1 MYETMTAE
9 EVCDTLKI
17 SFRTLKG
24 MANNGQ
30 LVPCFARR
38 QKLIFRKSEVM
49 ALRAARAEGINL
61 YQTYSIALAALSTA
75 RRVEAQLGE
84 LLSMMGLDSPI
95 LPRDRSSVESLR
107 SELEKEV
114 DDSDIRHPDFLKTW
128 GGIFFAI
135 DETYLELVAHI
146 TGDPDPWRAFH
157 NFGVRIM
164 KAIIRTNDVDMYRA
178 AAYFRAARDHLGHVC
193 YLHCR
198 QMYGRKIANTLF
210 TRKTPAVDEIY
221 ALLH

>member
-1 MYETMTAE
+1 MYETMTAD
-9 EVCDTLKI
+9 EVCDELKI
-17 SFRTLKG
+17 SKSMLKG
-24 MANNGQ
+24 MADNGQ
-30 LVPCFARR
+30 LVPCFMQR

-61 YQTYSIALAALSTA
+61 YQTYSIALAGLSTA
-75 RRVEAQLGE
+75 RRAEDRVSYLM
-84 LLSMMGLDSPI
+84 SMMGLEAPI

-107 SELEKEV
+107 SELEKEIDV
-114 DDSDIRHPDFLKTW
+114 GDVKKPEFLKNW
-128 GGIFFAI
+128 GGIFFSI
-135 DETYLELVAHI
+135 DEVYLELMAHV
-146 TGDPDPWRAFH
+146 TGDPEPWRPFH
-157 NFGVRIM
+157 NFGVKILR
-164 KAIIRTNDVDMYRA
+164 AIIYADDLNVYRA
-178 AAYFRAARDHLGHVC
+178 SAYFRAARDHLNYVC